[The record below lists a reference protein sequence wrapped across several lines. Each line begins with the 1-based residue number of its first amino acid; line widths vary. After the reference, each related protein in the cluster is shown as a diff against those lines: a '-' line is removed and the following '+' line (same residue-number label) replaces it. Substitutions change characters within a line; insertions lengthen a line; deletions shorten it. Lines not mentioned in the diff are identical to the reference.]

1 MSDWVRALGIDHGT
15 ARIGVA
21 VSDDLG
27 FLAHP
32 LETVPGG
39 DSESAAARIA
49 ELVRLR
55 RIEHLVVGLPL
66 HRQGEEGAAVARVRA
81 FLAILRPL
89 LPEGIGIHE
98 VDEHRTTVSAMEKLH
113 AAGRNAKNAKGI
125 IDMAAAVE
133 ILQGW
138 LDQRAG
144 EIPPTDEVD
153 W

>member
-1 MSDWVRALGIDHGT
+1 MSDWVRALGIDYGT
-15 ARIGVA
+15 ARIGIA

-39 DSESAAARIA
+39 DSEKAAARIA

-55 RIEHLVVGLPL
+55 RIEHLIVGLPL
-66 HRQGEEGAAVARVRA
+66 HRNGEEGAAVDRVRG
-81 FLAILRPL
+81 FVRILRPL
-89 LPEGIGIHE
+89 LPEEVTVHE

-113 AAGRNAKNAKGI
+113 AAGRNAKNSKGI

-133 ILQGW
+133 ILQIW

-144 EIPPTDEVD
+144 ETAPMGEPF
-153 W
+153 

>member
-1 MSDWVRALGIDHGT
+1 MSDWVRALGIDYGT
-15 ARIGVA
+15 ARIGIA

-32 LETVPGG
+32 LETVAGG
-39 DSESAAARIA
+39 DSEKAAARIA

-66 HRQGEEGAAVARVRA
+66 HRNGEEGAAVGRVRA
-81 FLAILRPL
+81 FVALLRPHL
-89 LPEGIGIHE
+89 SEGITVHE

-113 AAGRNAKNAKGI
+113 AAGRNAKNSKGI
-125 IDMAAAVE
+125 IDKAAAVE
-133 ILQGW
+133 ILQIW

-144 EIPPTDEVD
+144 EGLQPNGGE
-153 W
+153 

>member
-1 MSDWVRALGIDHGT
+1 MSDWVRALGIDYGS

-39 DSESAAARIA
+39 DSEKAAARIA

-55 RIEHLVVGLPL
+55 RIEHVIVGLPL
-66 HRQGEEGAAVARVRA
+66 HRNGEEGTAVGRVRD
-81 FLAILRPL
+81 FVKILRPL
-89 LPEGIGIHE
+89 LPEALAIHE

-113 AAGRNAKNAKGI
+113 AAGRNAKNSKGI

-133 ILQGW
+133 ILQSW

-144 EIPPTDEVD
+144 GDPLPEFGT
-153 W
+153 

>member
-1 MSDWVRALGIDHGT
+1 MNDWVRALGIDYGT
-15 ARIGVA
+15 ARIGVS

-39 DSESAAARIA
+39 DSEKASARIA

-55 RIEHLVVGLPL
+55 CIEHLVVGLPL
-66 HRQGEEGAAVARVRA
+66 HRNGEEGAAVGRVRA
-81 FLAILRPL
+81 FVALLRPH
-89 LPEGIGIHE
+89 LPEGITIHE
-98 VDEHRTTVSAMEKLH
+98 IDEHRTTVSAMEKLH
-113 AAGRNAKNAKGI
+113 AAGRNAKNSRGI

-133 ILQGW
+133 ILQIW

-144 EIPPTDEVD
+144 GMPPLGEPF
-153 W
+153 

>member
-1 MSDWVRALGIDHGT
+1 MSDWVRALGIDYGT
-15 ARIGVA
+15 ARIGIA

-39 DSESAAARIA
+39 DSEKAAARIA

-55 RIEHLVVGLPL
+55 RIEHLIVGLPL
-66 HRQGEEGAAVARVRA
+66 HRNGEEGTAVGRVRA
-81 FLAILRPL
+81 FVRILRPL
-89 LPEGIGIHE
+89 LPEEVTVHE

-113 AAGRNAKNAKGI
+113 AAGRNSKNSKGI

-133 ILQGW
+133 ILQSW

-144 EIPPTDEVD
+144 ETAPMGEPF
-153 W
+153 